1 MNVLKEESEIAINW
15 LSSNKMI
22 VNLDKFKSVILT
34 KNKSDDIATGF
45 SIGTDIVSTE
55 KSVKLLRI
63 HLNNRL
69 NFNLDNQIK
78 FNCISTAEEIVKFW
92 TKKVLVY
99 SFILSNFDH
108 CPLLWFISSVESLK
122 KVEIYKN
129 VTFNFYRKTITAL
142 MKHCYTNLEKKLELL
157 KRMVPG
163 LWVKSGLRCTL
174 LPKVCGILGNGNRV
188 WE

>member
-78 FNCISTAEEIVKFW
+78 FNCISTAEEIVKF
-92 TKKVLVY
+92 
-99 SFILSNFDH
+99 
-108 CPLLWFISSVESLK
+108 
-122 KVEIYKN
+122 
-129 VTFNFYRKTITAL
+129 
-142 MKHCYTNLEKKLELL
+142 
-157 KRMVPG
+157 
-163 LWVKSGLRCTL
+163 
-174 LPKVCGILGNGNRV
+174 
-188 WE
+188 

>member
-15 LSSNKMI
+15 FSSNKMI

-34 KNKSDDIATGF
+34 KNKSDNIATGF

-78 FNCISTAEEIVKFW
+78 FNRISTVEEIVKF
-92 TKKVLVY
+92 
-99 SFILSNFDH
+99 
-108 CPLLWFISSVESLK
+108 
-122 KVEIYKN
+122 
-129 VTFNFYRKTITAL
+129 
-142 MKHCYTNLEKKLELL
+142 
-157 KRMVPG
+157 
-163 LWVKSGLRCTL
+163 
-174 LPKVCGILGNGNRV
+174 
-188 WE
+188 